1 MLGGSEAAYESRP
14 AYAGWR
20 RGGIQ
25 RRPMVGRRLGSG
37 CLAQQ
42 MTARVSELAMYIEIE
57 VAYRELG
64 D

>member
-1 MLGGSEAAYESRP
+1 
-14 AYAGWR
+14 
-20 RGGIQ
+20 
-25 RRPMVGRRLGSG
+25 MVGRRLGSG